1 MGHRKEYKDM
11 KVIEKK
17 KIWFGLSIAVIF
29 IGLMMGL
36 LQGFNLGIDFT
47 GGTMMQID
55 LGKEV
60 SVSELQDITT
70 KFDLNAE
77 IIHIGQNKHEIMIKT
92 TKDLDNK
99 QRKEIFDVFKGKY
112 DLKDEALRQSE
123 QFGPKVGKEMQK
135 KALMAVGIAAI
146 GMLIYIT
153 FRFEFKFGLAAI
165 AALLHDILM
174 MLSVFAIFR
183 IQINSSFVAAM
194 LTIVGYSINDTIVVF
209 DRIRENIK
217 YMKKKNYVGI
227 VDESINQTLV
237 RSINTSLTT
246 LITIAALY
254 VLGVESIKQFAL
266 PLIAGIAIGTYSS
279 IFIASPIWVL
289 WKEWEMKKGRYNAA

>member
-1 MGHRKEYKDM
+1 M

-17 KIWFGLSIAVIF
+17 KLWFGLSIAVIV
-29 IGLMMGL
+29 IGLIIGL

-60 SVSELQDITT
+60 NVSEIQGITT

-92 TKDLDNK
+92 KEDLDNK
-99 QRKEIFDVFKGKY
+99 ERKEIFDVFKEKY
-112 DLKDEALRQSE
+112 DLKDEAFRQSE
-123 QFGPKVGKEMQK
+123 QFGPSVGKEMQK
-135 KALMAVGIAAI
+135 KALMAVGIAAV

-165 AALLHDILM
+165 VALLHDILM
-174 MLSVFAIFR
+174 MLAVFAIFR

-217 YMKKKNYVGI
+217 YMKKRDYVGI
-227 VDESINQTLV
+227 VEESINQTLV

-254 VLGVESIKQFAL
+254 ILGVESIQQFAL

-279 IFIASPIWVL
+279 IFIASPVWVV

>member
-1 MGHRKEYKDM
+1 M